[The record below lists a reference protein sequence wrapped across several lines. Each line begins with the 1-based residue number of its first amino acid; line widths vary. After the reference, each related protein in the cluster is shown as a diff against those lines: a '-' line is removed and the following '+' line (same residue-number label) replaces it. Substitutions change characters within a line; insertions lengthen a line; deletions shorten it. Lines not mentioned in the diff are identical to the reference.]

1 MDLKSALEQLKIYS
15 KELENKNDIKEFITN
30 NNQEF
35 LKIESK
41 IKEYYKYIT
50 KNGGMT
56 DIWFEAVN
64 ILSDISFK
72 QPNLEEW
79 VEKVINETTKEQKF
93 VDDVSLANK
102 IDSYITEIKEMY
114 NYDTDQAENIE
125 FQLQKCREELIS
137 NKNVIDDNKYNY
149 MMSQI
154 TIALE
159 EIERRREILSSIH
172 L

>member
-41 IKEYYKYIT
+41 INECYKYIT
-50 KNGGMT
+50 KNSGMT
-56 DIWFEAVN
+56 DIWFEALN
-64 ILSDISFK
+64 TILDISFK

-125 FQLQKCREELIS
+125 FQLQKCQEELIS
-137 NKNVIDDNKYNY
+137 NKNDIDEIKYNY

>member
-1 MDLKSALEQLKIYS
+1 
-15 KELENKNDIKEFITN
+15 
-30 NNQEF
+30 
-35 LKIESK
+35 
-41 IKEYYKYIT
+41 
-50 KNGGMT
+50 
-56 DIWFEAVN
+56 
-64 ILSDISFK
+64 
-72 QPNLEEW
+72 
-79 VEKVINETTKEQKF
+79 
-93 VDDVSLANK
+93 
-102 IDSYITEIKEMY
+102 MY